1 MVKTPTT
8 VGDAGWILVGELRSL
23 MLLGGAK
30 INKIENFFKKGSKQ
44 TNRSKIEN
52 CGERYISNQQRL
64 IVFGARVCVCVCVC
78 GHALWRMKS
87 LFPPVTPAMEAWS
100 LNHCYAREVPG
111 AF

>member
-64 IVFGARVCVCVCVC
+64 IVFGARVCVCV
-78 GHALWRMKS
+78 WPR
-87 LFPPVTPAMEAWS
+87 PVAYEIFVPTSDPCNGGMES
-100 LNHCYAREVPG
+100 
-111 AF
+111 